1 MTKSIVLLS
10 GGLDSVVSLGL
21 TKEKYNVDLALI
33 FDYGQKS
40 AEYEIS
46 AAKAISDYYNIELKI
61 IKLDWLKNITQTA
74 LVGDEEIPSDDRLK
88 DPECSAKAVWVPN
101 RNGLFLNVAACFAD
115 SFGYDYIIIG
125 ANKEEGKTFPDNSVE
140 FIENINQTF
149 KFSTLKHP
157 KVLTPLIDYDKNEIV
172 KQALE
177 HVIPLDMIRSCY
189 GNTKKHCGKCE
200 SCIRLKK
207 ALLANGDN
215 KYIKILFYENTIN

>member
-1 MTKSIVLLS
+1 M
-10 GGLDSVVSLGL
+10 
-21 TKEKYNVDLALI
+21 
-33 FDYGQKS
+33 
-40 AEYEIS
+40 
-46 AAKAISDYYNIELKI
+46 
-61 IKLDWLKNITQTA
+61 
-74 LVGDEEIPSDDRLK
+74 
-88 DPECSAKAVWVPN
+88 PN